1 MKYFK
6 LPLYYQFDY
15 IFDANDN
22 IVINSMVDDK
32 TTMFL
37 VEKINDRPY
46 ERLNKVFYYEEGSIY
61 SEGIEI
67 LMIRSWGRLTSTE
80 RLNPMQAKK
89 AQDEFGEM
97 ITNKLNSL

>member
-46 ERLNKVFYYEEGSIY
+46 ERLNKVFYYEEG
-61 SEGIEI
+61 
-67 LMIRSWGRLTSTE
+67 
-80 RLNPMQAKK
+80 
-89 AQDEFGEM
+89 F
-97 ITNKLNSL
+97 ITIKFKCAFVCLF